1 MQVQERFKS
10 KVIEYKAK
18 IVELVNELLDKFV
31 EDALVT
37 DGNLEIISEIEERT
51 SEIKRGSL
59 KELIRYYEDIYGAE
73 HFRKL
78 YKMYTG

>member
-1 MQVQERFKS
+1 M
-10 KVIEYKAK
+10 
-18 IVELVNELLDKFV
+18 
-31 EDALVT
+31 EDCLVT
-37 DGNLEIISEIEERT
+37 DGNLEIISEIDERS

-78 YKMYTG
+78 YKMYTGEYLTNFKFELDRKTL

>member
-1 MQVQERFKS
+1 M
-10 KVIEYKAK
+10 
-18 IVELVNELLDKFV
+18 VELITGLLDKFM

-37 DGNLEIISEIEERT
+37 DGNLEIIAEIEERT
-51 SEIKRGSL
+51 SEISRGSL

-78 YKMYTG
+78 YKMYTGEYLTNFKFELDKKKL

>member
-1 MQVQERFKS
+1 M
-10 KVIEYKAK
+10 
-18 IVELVNELLDKFV
+18 VEQITGLLDKFM
-31 EDALVT
+31 EDCLVT
-37 DGNLEIISEIEERT
+37 DGNLEIISEIDERS

-78 YKMYTG
+78 YKMYTGEYLTNFKFELDRKTL

>member
-1 MQVQERFKS
+1 M
-10 KVIEYKAK
+10 
-18 IVELVNELLDKFV
+18 

-37 DGNLEIISEIEERT
+37 DGNLEIIAEIEERT
-51 SEIKRGSL
+51 SEISRGSL

-78 YKMYTG
+78 YKMYTGEYLTNFKFELDKKKL